1 MDDYHDAL
9 LFRAHQVLD
18 ALVYAVALTAVVLI
32 VSAVISFVLGSAW
45 VGVKYLMFLVG
56 IGMFGVAT
64 FKLRPTSP
72 WKDAERLSA
81 NREGTSPFQTVMANY
96 APIDLNRFAPKENDQ
111 VSDGVKLFLASVLIL
126 VVSFVME
133 TVFGVAL

>member
-9 LFRAHQVLD
+9 VFRGRQVLD
-18 ALVYAVALTAVVLI
+18 ALVYAVSLTAVVLI

-56 IGMFGVAT
+56 IGMFGLST
-64 FKLRPTSP
+64 FKLRPTPP
-72 WKDAERLSA
+72 WKDTDRLSTD
-81 NREGTSPFQTVMANY
+81 RRGTTPFQTIMNNY
-96 APIDLNRFAPKENDQ
+96 SPIDPNRFAPKK
-111 VSDGVKLFLASVLIL
+111 SDRLSNGVKLLFSSILVL

>member
-1 MDDYHDAL
+1 MGDYHEAL
-9 LFRAHQVLD
+9 VLRGRQVLD

-45 VGVKYLMFLVG
+45 VGVKYLMFLAG
-56 IGMFGVAT
+56 IGMFGLAT
-64 FKLRPTSP
+64 FKLRPTPP
-72 WKDAERLSA
+72 WKDTERLPA
-81 NREGTSPFQTVMANY
+81 DRREASPFQRVMTEY
-96 APIDLNRFAPKENDQ
+96 SPLDPNRFAPNKRDRL
-111 VSDGVKLFLASVLIL
+111 SDGVKLFLTSLLVL